1 MPSKNGLK
9 GAVSG
14 QREQGISLVPR
25 DQLNYT
31 KCKFCIIEGSVS
43 DRQIALLR
51 LGLKEFGVLPPL
63 FHKLHKSSVNCAI
76 IYQVLILLIRF
87 L

>member
-31 KCKFCIIEGSVS
+31 KCVFCLTAREQTNKKKDTKRATIQNTTFCKQELEQR
-43 DRQIALLR
+43 RQR
-51 LGLKEFGVLPPL
+51 PPP
-63 FHKLHKSSVNCAI
+63 
-76 IYQVLILLIRF
+76 
-87 L
+87 

>member
-25 DQLNYT
+25 DRPDYT

-43 DRQIALLR
+43 NRQIAPYNSGFAVELS
-51 LGLKEFGVLPPL
+51 K
-63 FHKLHKSSVNCAI
+63 I
-76 IYQVLILLIRF
+76 DILLPVI